1 LLRKS
6 EYTISSTCT
15 IRSAHALNYVVENVT
30 VSLHYWYHAC
40 DETLDGQ
47 AAQLAA
53 YFCRLHCVFHLTVH
67 GGSILMF
74 LNVAY
79 AMHYDVFT
87 WLPIQNN
94 KGVVT
99 WTYTI
104 LVTCG
109 IKSESFCHCKPSVSS
124 ILPFAIHCCIAL
136 GLLNLPCFHLR
147 SVILSKTVRVIFF
160 IKSC

>member
-1 LLRKS
+1 MS
-6 EYTISSTCT
+6 HMSHCCCGYTIRDACT

-47 AAQLAA
+47 TAQLAA

-67 GGSILMF
+67 VGSILIF

-87 WLPIQNN
+87 WMPIQIIKELLHDDFGYMWN
-94 KGVVT
+94 KVWIFLSLQT
-99 WTYTI
+99 F
-104 LVTCG
+104 
-109 IKSESFCHCKPSVSS
+109 SFLHTPLCD
-124 ILPFAIHCCIAL
+124 CCMAL
-136 GLLNLPCFHLR
+136 GLLNLPCFDLR
-147 SVILSKTVRVIFF
+147 SLVLSKTVRVIFF